1 MGASRLHGRLK
12 NQPIAYKTGTG
23 PGGTDAWAI
32 GTNGEYVV
40 GIWVGSPS
48 GGRIVNNTGLTRAVP
63 VMNQVF
69 DILPSG
75 RLTQQ
80 KPNKTPEALGLF
92 EHRENQIK
100 IRFPVDGS
108 RIESR
113 GRGIPIP
120 LIIDSATYPVA
131 AIVNNS
137 SIYKL
142 AVGNTNLN
150 MDQPGS
156 YDLKLIDAKGNEA
169 SVNFVLQ

>member
-1 MGASRLHGRLK
+1 
-12 NQPIAYKTGTG
+12 
-23 PGGTDAWAI
+23 
-32 GTNGEYVV
+32 VV

-48 GGRIVNNTGLTRAVP
+48 GDRIINNTGLTRAVP

-75 RLTQQ
+75 RLIQQ
-80 KPNKTPEALGLF
+80 KPGKTPEALELF
-92 EHRENQIK
+92 KRRENQIK

-120 LIIDSATYPVA
+120 LIIDSATYPVVV
-131 AIVNNS
+131 IVNNS
-137 SIYKL
+137 SIYRL
-142 AVGNTNLN
+142 GVGNTNLN
-150 MDQPGS
+150 MEQPGS
-156 YDLKLIDAKGNEA
+156 YELKLIDAKGKEA

>member
-1 MGASRLHGRLK
+1 MSGNVTTENNGGFIQMRVNLDHQIAQKNYLLSQNTMGASRLHGRLK

-75 RLTQQ
+75 IS
-80 KPNKTPEALGLF
+80 F
-92 EHRENQIK
+92 NQ
-100 IRFPVDGS
+100 
-108 RIESR
+108 
-113 GRGIPIP
+113 
-120 LIIDSATYPVA
+120 
-131 AIVNNS
+131 
-137 SIYKL
+137 
-142 AVGNTNLN
+142 
-150 MDQPGS
+150 
-156 YDLKLIDAKGNEA
+156 
-169 SVNFVLQ
+169 